1 MNDFSSTFRRL
12 SCSAQTEGVAE
23 ADPEGVAE
31 ADPEVVAEADPESV
45 VVVDMP
51 QHLLVAKHLRQLGKH
66 QVLVA
71 KQLP

>member
-1 MNDFSSTFRRL
+1 M
-12 SCSAQTEGVAE
+12 AA
-23 ADPEGVAE
+23 
-31 ADPEVVAEADPESV
+31 EVVAEADPEGV

-66 QVLVA
+66 QILVA

>member
-23 ADPEGVAE
+23 ADPEG
-31 ADPEVVAEADPESV
+31 V

>member
-23 ADPEGVAE
+23 TEPK
-31 ADPEVVAEADPESV
+31 VVAEADPEGV